1 MRRRAR
7 QRPSITSTSTNT
19 SSTVRPSRRADR
31 LLRLTPTAISA
42 WRRWCPHRAD
52 STVAIVARFRV
63 VPFAKPVRLGCRS
76 NAAPGHVQFVP
87 HKNKTKERT
96 MHKHI
101 IAAILAATISS
112 GAMAQADTGSHNPA
126 VKNPTVHTTAMAAK
140 GHNSFTE
147 SQARGRI
154 AKDGYTD
161 VSKLTKNANGV
172 WEGTA
177 MKAGA
182 KVKVAL
188 DYKGNVTTH

>member
-1 MRRRAR
+1 MDFIGGATILICIVCQFRRDLLCTGRWSY
-7 QRPSITSTSTNT
+7 QREI
-19 SSTVRPSRRADR
+19 
-31 LLRLTPTAISA
+31 
-42 WRRWCPHRAD
+42 
-52 STVAIVARFRV
+52 
-63 VPFAKPVRLGCRS
+63 
-76 NAAPGHVQFVP
+76 AAGHVQFVP